1 MCTQL
6 AWMHATSEHTMSTT
20 CTHALRSRYPCAE
33 RRRGGQKGGQKG
45 GRKGTRRTRPKAQS
59 ISTPAMWAN
68 MGMAASSA
76 KAKPVRKSSL
86 KKVPLPQ
93 QLARQVCRPRTT
105 RAGVPCR
112 CLPTTPFAPCLH
124 LRWASHLPRPLV
136 GEHQEQQAQEE
147 E

>member
-76 KAKPVRKSSL
+76 KPKPVRKSSL

-112 CLPTTPFAPCLH
+112 CRARAGGLAGW
-124 LRWASHLPRPLV
+124 RG
-136 GEHQEQQAQEE
+136 GEGGRRGGGARGDKRETEGT
-147 E
+147 